1 MLLASVGLLYY
12 KRKLLSAHGNLFKKS
27 FYLRLDEPAKKT
39 HNGLQFGL
47 LAMHL
52 MNFVTFLIAFFFSSS
67 QYLYGV
73 RNRYFSRL
81 DYERDL

>member
-1 MLLASVGLLYY
+1 MI
-12 KRKLLSAHGNLFKKS
+12 
-27 FYLRLDEPAKKT
+27 
-39 HNGLQFGL
+39 
-47 LAMHL
+47 MHL

-67 QYLYGV
+67 QYLHGV